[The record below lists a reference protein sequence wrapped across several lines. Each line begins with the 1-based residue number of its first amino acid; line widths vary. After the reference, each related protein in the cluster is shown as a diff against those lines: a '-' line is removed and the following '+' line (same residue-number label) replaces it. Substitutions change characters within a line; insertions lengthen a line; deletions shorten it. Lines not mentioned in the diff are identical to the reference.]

1 MTTNDAIF
9 TEEEREELC
18 VNPQCEEHG
27 YGGSPCSL
35 PRDKDH
41 AVEIAQR
48 EERESSNTLSLREHA
63 EPKTATAIVEY
74 SDED

>member
-1 MTTNDAIF
+1 MTANDVIF

-18 VNPQCEEHG
+18 VNPQCEEHS
-27 YGGSPCSL
+27 GGKTPCSL

-48 EERESSNTLSLREHA
+48 EERDSSNTLSLREHA
-63 EPKTATAIVEY
+63 KTKTATAIVEY
-74 SDED
+74 SDEE